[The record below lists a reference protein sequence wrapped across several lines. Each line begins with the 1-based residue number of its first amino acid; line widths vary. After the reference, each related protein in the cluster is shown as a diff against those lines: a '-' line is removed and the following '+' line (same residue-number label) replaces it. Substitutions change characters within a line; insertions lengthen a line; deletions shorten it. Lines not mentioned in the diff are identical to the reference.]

1 MRKHVSSWILFQF
14 SLSLLPSARP
24 IFFNWIR
31 CVCGMR
37 WFIYS
42 SRERERENSEWGK
55 EIFNTNECVYI
66 WKSNECIFCYHDKN
80 DEFSRIS
87 LFTDAHLRLKLAPS
101 NQPRLKQIDRKK
113 YVLFFVSRCLS
124 FRFFCCKILR
134 NPDDI
139 NEWKGFDS
147 SAYSIFCAFFLSL
160 HHFTF
165 FLLLQVDASGTCT
178 EDANEDII
186 ESDYG
191 SKY

>member
-14 SLSLLPSARP
+14 SLSPFCPLLAR
-24 IFFNWIR
+24 
-31 CVCGMR
+31 
-37 WFIYS
+37 YS
-42 SRERERENSEWGK
+42 SIGSDACVGCVDSFIHRERERENSEWGK

-147 SAYSIFCAFFLSL
+147 SAYTIFCAFFLSL
-160 HHFTF
+160 HHFTSLSF
-165 FLLLQVDASGTCT
+165 CYFNLMRAVRVLKMQMKIL
-178 EDANEDII
+178 
-186 ESDYG
+186 
-191 SKY
+191 

>member
-1 MRKHVSSWILFQF
+1 MRKSMYRLESFSF
-14 SLSLLPSARP
+14 SLSLFCPLLAR
-24 IFFNWIR
+24 
-31 CVCGMR
+31 
-37 WFIYS
+37 YS
-42 SRERERENSEWGK
+42 SIGSDACVGCVDSFIHRERENSEWGK

-87 LFTDAHLRLKLAPS
+87 LFTDAHLRLKLALS
-101 NQPRLKQIDRKK
+101 NQPRLKQIDRRK

-124 FRFFCCKILR
+124 FRFFCCKISQ

-147 SAYSIFCAFFLSL
+147 SAYSIFWAFLSL
-160 HHFTF
+160 FTPLHFTF
-165 FLLLQVDASGTCT
+165 FLLLQFDASGTCT